1 VIPHLHELYT
11 IKEVAAAKKVSPD
24 YIRKLV
30 RAKKVTPFRTSD
42 SPAAPMRFGPQHL
55 EQIDAAM
62 TPTVPVEPTTRRR
75 RRRRT

>member
-1 VIPHLHELYT
+1 MISQMQELYT
-11 IKEVAAAKKVSPD
+11 IKEVAAARKVSTD

-30 RAKKVTPFRTSD
+30 RQGKVTPFRTSD

-55 EQIDAAM
+55 AQIDAAM
-62 TPTVPVEPTTRRR
+62 TPTPPAEPATRRR